1 MSFLKCK
8 ITSGGLLLWLALYFP
23 WTVLIWRVLVT
34 AINQPLPLS
43 PIPSSTLSFLLLYFS
58 FLEPQQCQEERS
70 GIGREDI
77 AILKKKKK
85 KKTATMMERAQKLN
99 KLFSCCWFTKLL
111 IKLYCCPY
119 EREKSIGISE
129 LILQFLLYL
138 RIQ

>member
-85 KKTATMMERAQKLN
+85 KKDCKHDGKSSEIKQTILM
-99 KLFSCCWFTKLL
+99 LL
-111 IKLYCCPY
+111 VH
-119 EREKSIGISE
+119 
-129 LILQFLLYL
+129 
-138 RIQ
+138 